1 MIKRYKIRDRY
12 YHVIVDG
19 TGLAARRKLKG
30 INYQHIL
37 TFL

>member
-19 TGLAARRKLKG
+19 TGLAARRKSYERNK
-30 INYQHIL
+30 
-37 TFL
+37 